1 MNALQYSQGIRLTTL
16 AAMKSG
22 VTLPEIIG
30 VLEIAKQNVMDNA
43 KAAKAA
49 AEDGAKI
56 ERVPAIVPPGVDR
69 QP

>member
-22 VTLPEIIG
+22 VTLPEIVG
-30 VLEIAKQNVMDNA
+30 VLEIAKQNVLDNA

-49 AEDGAKI
+49 AEDAAKI